1 MRIGTP
7 MQLVL
12 WVLSVI
18 FVVSEQ
24 WYISWIVTFVA
35 FIIVSVIL
43 VAGPSLRKMFSKC
56 YVSKEGQTDDMIVI
70 V

>member
-1 MRIGTP
+1 

-24 WYISWIVTFVA
+24 WYISWIVTFVV